1 MLYQHITELIGNTP
15 LLRLDPARHGV
26 EGVELYAKLEYYNP
40 FGSVKDRIA
49 WGMIR
54 DDLGQIASGGQT
66 LIEASSGNTAKAL
79 QVLATLHGLRL
90 RALTN
95 RAKVGEVR
103 DILELLGVELE
114 ELPGLSECPDPT
126 VPDDVFSRIEKMMA
140 ERPGDFYHTSQ
151 YTNPA
156 NLRTHHDTTG
166 PEIAADLGT
175 VDYLF
180 GGLGTTGSTRG
191 AAAFLRAANPEL
203 QTIGV
208 VSTRDDFIPGIRSEA
223 ELWEVGLFEPGFYA
237 QIMPVRSA
245 DAIDATLELAGRH
258 GVLAGPTTGA
268 SYWAAREFLRRQP
281 ASAGPP
287 RRAVIIACD
296 RLEPYVSY
304 VRKRRPGLFGQAR
317 RASPG
322 EVPDEAIAA
331 APELP
336 AAELAALLHDPAV
349 LCVDTRGGLAYRI
362 GHLPGSVN
370 MPDDYLED
378 LLRHGNPFPASRT
391 VVFVCPAGEYSRRMA
406 AFLRQGGHDA
416 ASLAGG
422 VVAWRDAG
430 LPLESGLAVGLLP
443 EAHWPQV
450 QLTQVQ
456 LAHVHL
462 GLSQLRS
469 ASPQWHSA
477 QLHGSQVH
485 AGFSQ
490 VVGVLMTVLSLD
502 SAGCCLSLV
511 REKYPS
517 RVL

>member
-15 LLRLDPARHGV
+15 LLRLDPAGHGV
-26 EGVELYAKLEYYNP
+26 EGVELYAKLEYCNP

-54 DDLGQIASGGQT
+54 DDLSRITGRRQT

-79 QVLATLHGLRL
+79 QVLASMQGLRV

-126 VPDDVFSRIEKMMA
+126 VPDDVFSRIEKMMT
-140 ERPGDFYHTSQ
+140 ERPGEFYHTAQ

-156 NLRTHHDTTG
+156 NVRTHHDTTG

-191 AAAFLRAANPEL
+191 AATYLRTVNPDL
-203 QTIGV
+203 RTIGV

-223 ELWEVGLFEPGFYA
+223 ELWEVGLFEPGFYE

-268 SYWAAREFLRRQP
+268 SYWAAREYLRRHP
-281 ASAGPP
+281 APGGPP

-296 RLEPYVSY
+296 RLEPYLSY
-304 VRKRRPGLFGQAR
+304 VRARRPDLFGQAR
-317 RASPG
+317 RPG
-322 EVPDEAIAA
+322 PGDLPDDLVAA
-331 APELP
+331 APELS
-336 AAELAALLHDPAV
+336 AEALARMVADSSV
-349 LCVDTRGGLAYRI
+349 LCVDTRGSLAYRI

-370 MPDDYLED
+370 IPDDHLED
-378 LLRHGNPFPASRT
+378 LLRHGNPFPRSRM
-391 VVFVCPAGEYSRRMA
+391 VVFVCPAGEYSRRLA
-406 AFLRQGGHDA
+406 AFLFQAGYDA

-422 VVAWRDAG
+422 VIAWRDAG
-430 LPLESGLAVGLLP
+430 LPLESGLTPGTLPAALAV
-443 EAHWPQV
+443 
-450 QLTQVQ
+450 
-456 LAHVHL
+456 
-462 GLSQLRS
+462 S
-469 ASPQWHSA
+469 ACA
-477 QLHGSQVH
+477 VH
-485 AGFSQ
+485 AGA
-490 VVGVLMTVLSLD
+490 VRIITGAGVSIHGVPGIGVS
-502 SAGCCLSLV
+502 
-511 REKYPS
+511 
-517 RVL
+517 